1 MCICHQL
8 LGVSHRRHRL
18 NQLNPRLSFHL
29 TSSSQPAS
37 APIMRLLDVRTKQLV
52 DRKLFDSAR
61 TRYAILSH
69 RWQDAELTL
78 QDLERPNHARLPGHA
93 KLSGACDLA
102 AGKGHDYLWLDTC
115 CIDKT
120 SSA

>member
-1 MCICHQL
+1 
-8 LGVSHRRHRL
+8 
-18 NQLNPRLSFHL
+18 
-29 TSSSQPAS
+29 
-37 APIMRLLDVRTKQLV
+37 MRLLDVRTKQLV

-69 RWQDAELTL
+69 RWQDPELTL
-78 QDLERPNHARLPGHA
+78 QDL
-93 KLSGACDLA
+93 A
-102 AGKGHDYLWLDTC
+102 AAKGHDHLWIYTC